1 MNKLS
6 SNSKIAI
13 VGLGYVGLPLAV
25 EFSKK
30 YNVIGFDINAMRIQE
45 LQSGI
50 DKTLELETSEL
61 KKASNLKYTSDL
73 NEISDCTIYIIGVP
87 TPVNENNEPD
97 FTNLISASKNIGKVL
112 KKNDIVIFESTVYP
126 GATEEICVPEL
137 AKNSNLTFNKDFY
150 VGYSPER
157 INPGDKSHR
166 LTDIIKVTSGSTQ
179 EAALLLSLIHI
190 SEPTRPY

>member
-6 SNSKIAI
+6 SNSKIAVI
-13 VGLGYVGLPLAV
+13 GLGYVGLPLAV

-30 YNVIGFDINAMRIQE
+30 YDVIGFDINAKRIQE

-50 DKTLELETSEL
+50 DKTLELEASEL
-61 KKASNLKYTSDL
+61 KKASNLRYTSDL
-73 NEISDCTIYIIGVP
+73 HEISKCTIYIIGVP
-87 TPVNENNEPD
+87 TPVNENNEPN

-137 AKNSNLTFNKDFY
+137 IKNSNLIFNKDFFH
-150 VGYSPER
+150 VI
-157 INPGDKSHR
+157 INC
-166 LTDIIKVTSGSTQ
+166 I
-179 EAALLLSLIHI
+179 
-190 SEPTRPY
+190 